1 MRRILTVL
9 VVLVSSVLLVQA
21 PAYSYHYYGRVHL
34 TGKGNSGTFS
44 VETNCP
50 ENGTLVLR
58 SSTFRTGAVNIT
70 VPTGRKVEVPG
81 EDFSRFSFTTEKL
94 SSQARG
100 LATLTGTCNGHA
112 LSFGKPYGEKKQTV
126 SLDLPFTGRPV
137 LPLVVL
143 GLGLVL
149 AGGVLIALGR
159 TGGSSLGRS

>member
-34 TGKGNSGTFS
+34 IGKGSGTFS

-58 SSTFRTGAVNIT
+58 SRTFRTGAVSTT
-70 VPTGRKVEVPG
+70 VPTGRKVQVPG

-94 SSQARG
+94 SSQAHG
-100 LATLTGTCNGHA
+100 STTLTGTCNGHP

-137 LPLVVL
+137 LPLLVL